1 MTLFCTGLCCACC
14 VKTPTL
20 PHSPPAARFL
30 SIRHTRDMEVSFPA
44 LPLLPHQRRKS
55 LLHEHYCANT
65 VTLHMF
71 FFCYREFWLCWWPS
85 ASLNF
90 SFPCLSPLWGDPLS
104 VVTVRNGMEQNCEN
118 KGLIYN
124 VTERRIMLVR
134 KSQQEHRFL
143 RPVIPG
149 SKGQW
154 LRELLGG
161 RWGRVV
167 RGGGLG
173 TFGWQNTSCLFA
185 RPSPPLPTSHSR
197 LVSPPLL
204 AVRWLN

>member
-20 PHSPPAARFL
+20 PHSPPAAHFL
-30 SIRHTRDMEVSFPA
+30 SVRHTRDMEVSFPA

-134 KSQQEHRFL
+134 KSQQEHRLL

-149 SKGQW
+149 SKGEW

-167 RGGGLG
+167 GAGEGV
-173 TFGWQNTSCLFA
+173 WE
-185 RPSPPLPTSHSR
+185 
-197 LVSPPLL
+197 LL
-204 AVRWLN
+204 ADKTHPASLQDHLLLSPHHTVAWCHLLC